1 MNEEDVNL
9 CVKAGV
15 HTVGFVVDYPVPVPW
30 NMTRAEARR
39 LVEKVPPYVSSCVV
53 TGGTVENILAVAE
66 AVRPDLIQLHYQ
78 ETLPEIKELA
88 HRLGRQGI
96 KTIKALR
103 IDSRGKCAF
112 EFTDPVV
119 AARAIAGTEISALL
133 VDSYTDFRPGG
144 TGVTVDLSAF
154 RAVRQE
160 AALPVI
166 LAGGLNPANV
176 QQIIQ
181 EADPYAVDILTGVE
195 DEFGNR
201 DPDKVYQFM
210 RVVRE
215 SELNKLT
222 AKLTP

>member
-1 MNEEDVNL
+1 MTRVKICGLMNEEDVNL

-103 IDSRGKCAF
+103 IERQGSGN
-112 EFTDPVV
+112 
-119 AARAIAGTEISALL
+119 S
-133 VDSYTDFRPGG
+133 S
-144 TGVTVDLSAF
+144 S
-154 RAVRQE
+154 VR
-160 AALPVI
+160 V
-166 LAGGLNPANV
+166 
-176 QQIIQ
+176 
-181 EADPYAVDILTGVE
+181 
-195 DEFGNR
+195 
-201 DPDKVYQFM
+201 
-210 RVVRE
+210 
-215 SELNKLT
+215 
-222 AKLTP
+222 